1 MRTNFCNTYAIKSYQ
16 IKKRFLVRL
25 HNIILCKY
33 CEKDIVPV
41 LHYTNNDGIAFV
53 ATLIVTLNLQ
63 WCKYCKLGFENKM
76 GHVLN
81 QCLHVKMKVLLV
93 GFVLF

>member
-1 MRTNFCNTYAIKSYQ
+1 MRTNFCNTYTIKSYQ
-16 IKKRFLVRL
+16 IKKGFLVRL

-53 ATLIVTLNLQ
+53 ATLTVTLNLQ
-63 WCKYCKLGFENKM
+63 
-76 GHVLN
+76 
-81 QCLHVKMKVLLV
+81 
-93 GFVLF
+93 